1 MRIGIVG
8 QGYVGTAVKEM
19 FNKYYEV
26 DAFDL
31 DESKRDVDYIED
43 IIDRN
48 DIIFV
53 CVPTPM
59 KKDGSCDTSIV
70 EGVVK
75 ELNDLAL
82 TRQCSN
88 RIIAIKSTVPPGTT
102 NRLNKECDYIS
113 VIFNPEFLTEANFI
127 DDFKNQNRIIIGGE
141 RPSTTKLRQVYSL
154 AFPNAKIVKTGS
166 ITAEMVKY
174 FTNTF
179 LATKVSF
186 ANEMKQ
192 ICDGLNIDYDKVV
205 EYSTY
210 DERLGKSHWAVPGP
224 DGKLGFGGSCFPKD
238 INALIHLCAEMDI
251 PARTL
256 LGAWITNLNV
266 RPEQDWKELKG
277 RAVVD
282 ENNA

>member
-8 QGYVGTAVKEM
+8 QGYVGTAVKEV
-19 FNKYYEV
+19 FSKHYEV
-26 DAFDL
+26 DTFDL
-31 DESKRDVDYIED
+31 DKSKRDVDYIED

-48 DIIFV
+48 NIIFV

-75 ELNDLAL
+75 ELNELAL

-88 RIIAIKSTVPPGTT
+88 RIIAIKSTIPPGTT
-102 NRLNKECDYIS
+102 NRLNKECEYVS

-127 DDFKNQNRIIIGGE
+127 EDFRNQSRIIIGGE
-141 RPSTTKLRQVYSL
+141 RPATTKLRQVYSL
-154 AFPNAKIVKTGS
+154 LFPDATIVKTGS
-166 ITAEMVKY
+166 KTAEMVKY
-174 FTNTF
+174 MTNTF

-186 ANEMKQ
+186 ANEIYE
-192 ICDGLNIDYDKVV
+192 ICGRLEIDYDKVV

-238 INALIHLCAEMDI
+238 INALIELSKNDLDLW
-251 PARTL
+251 PATL
-256 LGAWITNLNV
+256 IGAWATNLDV

-282 ENNA
+282 DK